1 MAIAIAPV
9 EVAVARSTL
18 YATLARAFAPPDPR
32 QFAWLG
38 SAQLNQEI
46 CDALNALS
54 EPYDVGD
61 VWGAWSA
68 VRDALSGCSATGYE
82 AEYLSAFEV
91 GIPAAP
97 CPLYESAYGP
107 SDRRRE
113 VMGELV
119 RFYNHFGLSL
129 GGKARELPDHLRV
142 ELEFLHYLT
151 FLEAQRVQEVRE
163 KKSIRW
169 AQADFLRRHL
179 TCWTPQLWARLSR
192 QGCAPFE
199 AWSAFARK
207 FFSADQEFVGRPA

>member
-1 MAIAIAPV
+1 MATAIAPV
-9 EVAVARSTL
+9 ALAGARSVL
-18 YATLARAFAPPDPR
+18 YAVLARAFAPPDPQR
-32 QFAWLG
+32 FAWLG
-38 SAQLNQEI
+38 SAPLDQEI
-46 CDALNALS
+46 RDALNGLP
-54 EPYDVGD
+54 EPYGSEELL
-61 VWGAWSA
+61 GAWRR
-68 VRDALSGCSATGYE
+68 VRDALSGCSATDYE
-82 AEYLSAFEV
+82 AEYLRLFEV

-151 FLEAQRVQEVRE
+151 FLEAQRVQEVRVVE
-163 KKSIRW
+163 SIRR

-179 TCWTPQLWARLSR
+179 ACWTPQLWMRLAR
-192 QGCAPFE
+192 QGGAPFE
-199 AWSAFARK
+199 AWSAFARE